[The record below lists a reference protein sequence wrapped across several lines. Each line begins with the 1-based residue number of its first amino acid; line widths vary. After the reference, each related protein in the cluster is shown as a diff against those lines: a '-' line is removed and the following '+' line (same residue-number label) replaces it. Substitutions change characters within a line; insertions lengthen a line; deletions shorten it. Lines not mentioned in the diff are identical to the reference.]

1 MKGLRFSLKY
11 ALVILGVVFLAYLV
25 MGFNT
30 KMAELRRLSEQKDEV
45 AARATSVAL
54 ENAHLQ
60 AQVTQAVSDQA
71 VMKWAYEDARMV
83 RPGDHPVAPIAPMV
97 STPQPTPV
105 PVSEYRQIKNW
116 QMWLLLFVDRIEW

>member
-1 MKGLRFSLKY
+1 MNGLRFSLKY
-11 ALVILGVVFLAYLV
+11 ALAILGVAFLAYLV

-30 KMAELRRLSEQKDEV
+30 KMVELRRLSDQKDQV

-54 ENAHLQ
+54 ENAHLV
-60 AQVTQAVSDQA
+60 AKITQAVSDQA
-71 VMKWAYEDARMV
+71 VMKWAYEDAHMV
-83 RPGDHPVAPIAPMV
+83 RPGDNPVAPIAPIV